1 MSAVQP
7 ESAGAASRRKDLDR
21 SRESALLRRY
31 AESRSPQLREELVR
45 RFTPLARSLAAR
57 YRAHREPFDDLLQVA
72 NLGLLKAIDG
82 FDPERG
88 RPFVA
93 YATPTILGELRR
105 HFRDH
110 VWTVRLPRSLGETT
124 MRVDGAITELSEA
137 LGRYPAPAEIA
148 ERLEI
153 TIEDV
158 LEALEADHARR
169 TVSLDA
175 PRIGDEES
183 TATVET
189 IGTSEAG
196 YDRVE
201 AQLASE
207 AADIDER
214 EWEVLRMRFGENMSQ
229 HEIGSQLGVSQMQ
242 VSRISRRAL
251 WKLLNAVQGDAGNGE
266 PVPPST
272 IRPRSQ
278 AEHPPGVSEES
289 VT

>member
-1 MSAVQP
+1 M
-7 ESAGAASRRKDLDR
+7 
-21 SRESALLRRY
+21 
-31 AESRSPQLREELVR
+31 
-45 RFTPLARSLAAR
+45 
-57 YRAHREPFDDLLQVA
+57 
-72 NLGLLKAIDG
+72 KAIDG

-110 VWTVRLPRSLGETT
+110 VWTVRLPRGLGETT
-124 MRVDGAITELSEA
+124 MRVDGAITELSEE

-158 LEALEADHARR
+158 LEALEAGHARR

-207 AADIDER
+207 AAELDER
-214 EWEVLRMRFGENMSQ
+214 EWEVLRMRFVEDLSQ
-229 HEIGSQLGVSQMQ
+229 HEIGSAA
-242 VSRISRRAL
+242 RRLA
-251 WKLLNAVQGDAGNGE
+251 DAGLADQPQGAVE
-266 PVPPST
+266 AAQRRPGRRRERGARSALDRPPSK
-272 IRPRSQ
+272 
-278 AEHPPGVSEES
+278 PG
-289 VT
+289 

>member
-1 MSAVQP
+1 MSAAP
-7 ESAGAASRRKDLDR
+7 GENDGGLGHRRSDLDR
-21 SRESALLRRY
+21 ARESELLRRY
-31 AESRSPQLREELVR
+31 AKSRSPQLREELVI
-45 RFTPLARSLAAR
+45 RFTPFARSLAAR

-124 MRVDGAITELSEA
+124 MRVDGAITALSEE

-148 ERLEI
+148 DRLEI
-153 TIEDV
+153 SIEDV
-158 LEALEADHARR
+158 LEALEAGHARR
-169 TVSLDA
+169 TASLDA

-183 TATVET
+183 MPTIET
-189 IGTSEAG
+189 IGTSEVG

-201 AQLASE
+201 TQLASE
-207 AADIDER
+207 AAELEER
-214 EWEVLRMRFGENMSQ
+214 EWQVLRMRFVQDLSQ
-229 HEIGSQLGVSQMQ
+229 HEIGSELGVSQMQ

-251 WKLLNAVQGDAGNGE
+251 WKLLSAVQGNAGDEG

-272 IRPRSQ
+272 SRPRT
-278 AEHPPGVSEES
+278 G
-289 VT
+289 